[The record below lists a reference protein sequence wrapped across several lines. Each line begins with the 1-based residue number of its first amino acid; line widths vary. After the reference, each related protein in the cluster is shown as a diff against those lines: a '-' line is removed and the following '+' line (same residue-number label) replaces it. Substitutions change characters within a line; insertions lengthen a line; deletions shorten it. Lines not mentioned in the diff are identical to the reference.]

1 MTARA
6 LKRLCTLQNCASTA
20 ESKRQLGHTGCELG
34 GGHWNNNDFGPAL
47 AGLSSN
53 RYHS

>member
-6 LKRLCTLQNCASTA
+6 LKRLCTLENLASTA
-20 ESKRQLGHTGCELG
+20 ASKRQLGQTSRELG
-34 GGHWNNNDFGPAL
+34 GGYWNNNDFGPAL

-53 RYHS
+53 RYHP